1 LIFLSFSL
9 HLLCDRV
16 LSMKL
21 KILHQVRIISR
32 PEENAVASV
41 IIDSKQLIRDYLD
54 ALSAKPKTE
63 DLVNQ
68 YVSDPGLKE
77 HIRQAE
83 AAFPGYELVAH
94 QIVAEG
100 DIVALRGTFYGVHKG
115 EFAGIPPTGKKVSGD
130 LMLFYRISEGLIVE
144 HWMQWDMKA
153 VVDQLT
159 N

>member
-16 LSMKL
+16 RPIKL
-21 KILHQVRIISR
+21 KILHQLRIISS
-32 PEENAVASV
+32 PEKNIMASV
-41 IIDSKQLIRDYLD
+41 TIDSKQLIQDYLD
-54 ALSAKPKTE
+54 AINANPKTE

-100 DIVALRGTFYGVHKG
+100 DIVAVRGTFYGVHKG
-115 EFAGIPPTGKKVSGD
+115 EFAGIAPTGKKVSGD
-130 LMLFYRISEGLIVE
+130 LMLFYRISDGLIAE
-144 HWMQWDMKA
+144 HWMQWDMAA
-153 VVDQLT
+153 VVDQLSR
-159 N
+159 

>member
-9 HLLCDRV
+9 QLLCHRL
-16 LSMKL
+16 LSIKL
-21 KILHQVRIISR
+21 KILQQLRIMSR
-32 PEENAVASV
+32 PEENTMTSV
-41 IIDSKQLIRDYLD
+41 TIDSKQFIKDYVN
-54 ALSAKPKTE
+54 ALSGKPKTE
-63 DLVNQ
+63 ALINQ

-83 AAFPGYELVAH
+83 AAFPGYELAAH

-115 EFAGIPPTGKKVSGD
+115 EFAGIAPTGRKVSGD
-130 LMLFYRISEGLIVE
+130 LMLFYRISDGLIAE

-153 VVDQLT
+153 VLDQLT

>member
-1 LIFLSFSL
+1 MAG
-9 HLLCDRV
+9 V
-16 LSMKL
+16 T
-21 KILHQVRIISR
+21 
-32 PEENAVASV
+32 
-41 IIDSKQLIRDYLD
+41 IDSKQLIKDYLN
-54 ALSAKPKTE
+54 ALTANPKT
-63 DLVNQ
+63 DHLINQ
-68 YVSDPGLKE
+68 YVSDPVLKE

-83 AAFPGYELVAH
+83 AAFPCYELIAH

-115 EFAGIPPTGKKVSGD
+115 EFAGIAPTGKRVSGD
-130 LMLFYRISEGLIVE
+130 LMLFYRVSDGLIVE

>member
-1 LIFLSFSL
+1 MST
-9 HLLCDRV
+9 
-16 LSMKL
+16 
-21 KILHQVRIISR
+21 
-32 PEENAVASV
+32 PEENTMASV
-41 IIDSKQLIRDYLD
+41 TIDAKQLIKDYVN
-54 ALSAKPKTE
+54 AITGNPKTE
-63 DLVNQ
+63 DPINQ
-68 YVSDPGLKE
+68 FVSDPGLKE
-77 HIRQAE
+77 HIRHAE

-115 EFAGIPPTGKKVSGD
+115 EFAGIAPTGKKVSGD
-130 LMLFYRISEGLIVE
+130 LMLFYRINGGLIVD